1 MIIKASEIKSNDIQ
15 GIIRELENMPEVM
28 DIIRGYN
35 LRGGDFLEA
44 IASDMLYSGNDINT
58 DDYLDIK

>member
-44 IASDMLYSGNDINT
+44 IASDMFYNGNDINT